1 MGPEILPYIA
11 HKTVFNEKEVI
22 MKKSVLM
29 YVITVGLVVFVLTSC
44 GKACG
49 MPDAASAA
57 KTDMY
62 EDGNSAVVLTP
73 EELRLLSDAFGEEE
87 RLKEGR
93 LFSYQME
100 ALSYLRD
107 GMDYLEGR
115 YQDRHFQYESFITAN
130 KFQPWAELRFH
141 EGASRSCLVKII
153 PDEDGTVCEDN
164 FYGVLLGDEYDRVVE
179 QNLAQAGFP
188 VRSHTIFIGTLG
200 SAFPADATVKD
211 IALCD
216 TAPLRQTA
224 LYVIDP
230 VPDEALVSGIKTA
243 LDGTGLYGDYW
254 VYFTGQDIDGSIDR
268 LEAGKSGWESLT
280 FCCIPEP

>member
-1 MGPEILPYIA
+1 
-11 HKTVFNEKEVI
+11 

-115 YQDRHFQYESFITAN
+115 YQDRHFQYESFIPAN
-130 KFQPWAELRFH
+130 KFQPWA
-141 EGASRSCLVKII
+141 
-153 PDEDGTVCEDN
+153 
-164 FYGVLLGDEYDRVVE
+164 
-179 QNLAQAGFP
+179 
-188 VRSHTIFIGTLG
+188 
-200 SAFPADATVKD
+200 ATNV
-211 IALCD
+211 
-216 TAPLRQTA
+216 
-224 LYVIDP
+224 
-230 VPDEALVSGIKTA
+230 
-243 LDGTGLYGDYW
+243 TGLSNRTLRRRVSRCVLIQYLSG
-254 VYFTGQDIDGSIDR
+254 R
-268 LEAGKSGWESLT
+268 LEALFQQT
-280 FCCIPEP
+280 PP